1 MSKKYTFIDLFA
13 GCGGLSLGLEQAGF
27 VPVYVNE
34 INNDALSTYLNN
46 RKEEFPYLED
56 PKFHSND
63 IKECMGDDFFVALKR
78 NLKKMHGSS
87 KVDLI
92 CGGPPCQGFSGIGLR
107 RSYSVDKK
115 HLTSNHLFEDMA
127 RFIYKMQPKIFLFE
141 NVQGILNSRWDK
153 NGRKGEVFNQIL
165 KTFKGLEGYSV
176 KYKLVYSRDYG
187 VPQNRPRVLIIGIQE
202 NLIQDYHQGDDA
214 LEAGFLPCPLKSD
227 PYPDLKEL
235 LSDLVDENF
244 KYGGKTTR
252 YPSEPMNSWQ
262 KEMRTKN
269 GKIFGKGDPVTEQE
283 YSKHSQKIQTKFQEI
298 IDNSGRQISSEF
310 KTKKFAQR
318 WLPPEW
324 KNKKPHFT
332 ITSLPDDFIHFE
344 QARTPTVR
352 ECARIQTFP
361 DWYQFSG
368 KRTTGGTR
376 RAGNPRV
383 NDNYREV
390 PKYTQIGNAVPVK
403 LAKEMGLHLKR
414 YLGIIKDTN

>member
-1 MSKKYTFIDLFA
+1 
-13 GCGGLSLGLEQAGF
+13 
-27 VPVYVNE
+27 
-34 INNDALSTYLNN
+34 
-46 RKEEFPYLED
+46 
-56 PKFHSND
+56 
-63 IKECMGDDFFVALKR
+63 
-78 NLKKMHGSS
+78 
-87 KVDLI
+87 
-92 CGGPPCQGFSGIGLR
+92 
-107 RSYSVDKK
+107 
-115 HLTSNHLFEDMA
+115 
-127 RFIYKMQPKIFLFE
+127 
-141 NVQGILNSRWDK
+141 
-153 NGRKGEVFNQIL
+153 
-165 KTFKGLEGYSV
+165 
-176 KYKLVYSRDYG
+176 
-187 VPQNRPRVLIIGIQE
+187 
-202 NLIQDYHQGDDA
+202 
-214 LEAGFLPCPLKSD
+214 
-227 PYPDLKEL
+227 
-235 LSDLVDENF
+235 
-244 KYGGKTTR
+244 
-252 YPSEPMNSWQ
+252 
-262 KEMRTKN
+262 MRTKN

-298 IDNSGRQISSEF
+298 IDNSGRQISSAF